1 MFQTKEYNKIPE
13 ELSEVKIGNRPK
25 REFRVVVCFFKY
37 DPIKEFRKRM
47 DVRRKKLEVFNK
59 EIENI
64 KNNQTDEQ
72 YK

>member
-1 MFQTKEYNKIPE
+1 MFQTKEHNKIPE
-13 ELSEVKIGNRPK
+13 ELSEVKIGNLPNI
-25 REFRVVVCFFKY
+25 EFRVVCFFFKY
-37 DPIKEFRKRM
+37 DPIKEVRKRM

-59 EIENI
+59 ELENI

>member
-1 MFQTKEYNKIPE
+1 MFQTKEHNKIPE
-13 ELSEVKIGNRPK
+13 ELSEVKIGNLPK
-25 REFRVVVCFFKY
+25 REFRVVCFFFKY
-37 DPIKEFRKRM
+37 DPIKEVRKRM

-59 EIENI
+59 ELENI